1 MQAVEIIKKKRD
13 GYLLDTEEITEFI
26 RAYTHGEVPDYQMS
40 AWLMA
45 VYLRGM
51 STRETSDLTIAM
63 MHSGEELHARDIVS
77 PVVDK
82 HSTGGVGDKVTLAVA
97 PLVAACGVAVGKM
110 TGRGLGHTGG
120 TVDKLES
127 VTGFRSELSRSD
139 FMHILKQHS
148 IVLAG
153 QSAELAPADGK
164 MYALRDV
171 TGTIESIP
179 LIAASIMSKK
189 LAIGAS
195 HLLLDV
201 KVGAGAFMKTIAQAR
216 ELAEAMVN
224 IGRAANMHTVA
235 AITLMDQPLGRAV
248 GNTLELQEAI
258 AILHGE
264 GPQDVSD
271 LCYHEAA
278 ELLLMTG
285 RTDSFSRAD
294 AIVRDAIRS
303 GAAVTKLAEVI
314 AAQGGDARQIEHPH
328 LLPQAPTQHMLT
340 SPKSGYI
347 AGIHSEQIGLASMHL
362 GAGRFKKG
370 DKIDHSTGLVL
381 QAKVGDYLHKGEP
394 LIAIHA
400 RTEQEA
406 TAMQEMLLACYQW
419 SEEPVKVEPLIHDAI
434 RPQH

>member
-1 MQAVEIIKKKRD
+1 MQAVALIRKKRD
-13 GYLLDTEEITEFI
+13 GETLSTEEINWLIEQ
-26 RAYTHGEVPDYQMS
+26 YTRDAIPDYQMS

-45 VYLRGM
+45 VYWRGM
-51 STRETSDLTIAM
+51 DARETSDLTLAM
-63 MHSGEELHARDIVS
+63 AHSGEELHIRDTIA

-127 VTGFRSELSRSD
+127 VRGFRSALSREE
-139 FMHILKQHS
+139 FMHILKQHN

-153 QSAELAPADGK
+153 QSGEMAPADGK

-171 TGTIESIP
+171 TGTVESIP

-189 LAIGAS
+189 LAVGGS

-201 KVGAGAFMKTIAQAR
+201 KFGSGAFMKTREHAR
-216 ELAEAMVN
+216 ELAVAMVE
-224 IGRAANMHTVA
+224 IGRAAGMHTVA
-235 AITLMDQPLGRAV
+235 AITSMEQPLGRAV
-248 GNTLELQEAI
+248 GNALEVAEAI

-264 GPQDVSD
+264 GPQDVSE

-285 RTDSFSRAD
+285 RASDSAEAQRLVEQAIHSGRA
-294 AIVRDAIRS
+294 V
-303 GAAVTKLAEVI
+303 GKLAEVI
-314 AAQGGDARQIEHPH
+314 AAQGGDASQIEQPR
-328 LLPQAPTQHMLT
+328 LLPQAPERVMLAA
-340 SPKSGYI
+340 PRSGYI
-347 AGIHSEQIGLASMHL
+347 AAIQAERVGYVSMLL

-370 DKIDHSTGLVL
+370 DAIDHRTGLIL
-381 QAKVGDYLHKGEP
+381 QAKVGDYLRAGEP
-394 LIAIHA
+394 LVVIHA
-400 RTEQEA
+400 RTESEA
-406 TAMQEMLLACYQW
+406 AAVRSQLLDCYSW
-419 SEEPVKVEPLIHDAI
+419 SEEPVSSGPLIYDII
-434 RPQH
+434 RP